1 MTSSEKKALLLL
13 KSVIFMYHGL
23 DESEQAILVETAAEL
38 DAQEELNWVKDFI
51 AEDYYDAFEKSRDF
65 LKEQMLSLDKEKRLE
80 YLKKVWADNMKK
92 GYISEMEAMG
102 MLKLA
107 KDWEIERDLIQAIK
121 K

>member
-1 MTSSEKKALLLL
+1 MTNSEKKALLLL
-13 KSVIFMYHGL
+13 KSIIFMYHGL
-23 DESEQAILVETAAEL
+23 DDSEQAILIESAAEL
-38 DAQEELNWVKDFI
+38 DAEEELKWVNEFI

-65 LKEQMLSLDKEKRLE
+65 LKEQMMSLDRVKRLE
-80 YLKKVWADNMKK
+80 YLKNVWSDNMKK

-107 KDWEIERDLIQAIK
+107 KDWEIERDLITAIK

>member
-38 DAQEELNWVKDFI
+38 DAQEELNWVK
-51 AEDYYDAFEKSRDF
+51 
-65 LKEQMLSLDKEKRLE
+65 RLE